1 MLIKLTTIH
10 EEIINFN
17 SAQGH
22 KKYVI
27 QEMFVNTQH
36 IVYLK
41 EDIQYVELLVK
52 GSLPEG
58 FSKNQKFTRVA
69 INRGNMGEE
78 VTAVGEL
85 IGLVKKI
92 NGE

>member
-17 SAQGH
+17 SAQGQ

-27 QEMFVNTQH
+27 QEIFINPFH
-36 IVYLK
+36 IVSLK
-41 EDIQYVELLVK
+41 EDLQYVELHVK
-52 GSLPEG
+52 GYLPDG
-58 FSKNQKFTRVA
+58 FSKNQKFTRIA

-78 VTAVGEL
+78 FTA
-85 IGLVKKI
+85 IGDLSGLAKKI
-92 NGE
+92 NGD

>member
-1 MLIKLTTIH
+1 MLIKITTIH

-27 QEMFVNTQH
+27 EEMFVNTQH
-36 IVYLK
+36 IVSLK
-41 EDIQYVELLVK
+41 EDLQYVELHVK
-52 GSLPEG
+52 GNLPEG
-58 FSKNQKFTRVA
+58 FAKNQKFTR
-69 INRGNMGEE
+69 IGLNRGSMGEE
-78 VTAVGEL
+78 ITAVGEPL
-85 IGLVKKI
+85 GLAKKI